1 MEAGGERRYVRP
13 LIKHFGSKPIAEI
26 DQVAI
31 DGAAVALYPDGAP
44 DYRNRAVYTPLSAIL
59 HHALGDKCPTVR
71 RVPRAPRDAN
81 VRTSYGRMT
90 PS

>member
-13 LIKHFGSKPIAEI
+13 LIKHFGNKPIPEI

-31 DGAAVALYPDGAP
+31 DAAAVALYPDGAP
-44 DYRNRAVYTPLSAIL
+44 DYRNRAVYTPMSAIL

-71 RVPRAPRDAN
+71 RPRAPKDAS
-81 VRTSYGRMT
+81 VRTSYGRMM